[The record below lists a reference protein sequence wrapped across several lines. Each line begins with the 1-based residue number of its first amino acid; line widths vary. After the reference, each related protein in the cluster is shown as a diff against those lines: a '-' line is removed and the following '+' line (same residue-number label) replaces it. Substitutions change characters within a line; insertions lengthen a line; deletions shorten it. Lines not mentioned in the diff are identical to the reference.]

1 MKCKVCG
8 KNADSDYCFQH
19 KPRKQLQQRMEK
31 PSLSSKKG
39 LSVGKS
45 IQMSSISYNKAKN
58 VHNNEHVMQRTSS
71 KLSKQIE
78 KKLKTAEMFEFF
90 ISYWKKSD
98 KKSAV
103 SGKFLGKE
111 PLSVFF
117 HHILPKEK
125 YPEAC
130 LDEEN
135 IILLT
140 LEEHSNV
147 ENDMYRY
154 EEVNKRRNYL
164 LTKYE
169 RT

>member
-1 MKCKVCG
+1 MKCKTCG
-8 KNADSDYCFQH
+8 KNADSEYCFAH
-19 KPRKQLQQRMEK
+19 KPRK
-31 PSLSSKKG
+31 PLSSSGRG
-39 LSVGKS
+39 LTSEMSV
-45 IQMSSISYNKAKN
+45 ISSIKAKN
-58 VHNNEHVMQRTSS
+58 VNNDGHNQQR
-71 KLSKQIE
+71 
-78 KKLKTAEMFEFF
+78 EFF
-90 ISYWKKSD
+90 LSIWKKRRHYSE
-98 KKSAV
+98 V
-103 SGKFLGKE
+103 SGVYLGKE
-111 PLSVFF
+111 PMSTYF

-125 YPEAC
+125 YLEAC

-154 EEVNKRRNYL
+154 EEVNKRRNHL

>member
-1 MKCKVCG
+1 M
-8 KNADSDYCFQH
+8 
-19 KPRKQLQQRMEK
+19 R
-31 PSLSSKKG
+31 
-39 LSVGKS
+39 
-45 IQMSSISYNKAKN
+45 
-58 VHNNEHVMQRTSS
+58 
-71 KLSKQIE
+71 
-78 KKLKTAEMFEFF
+78 EMFLDM
-90 ISYWKKSD
+90 WKRKPHKSE
-98 KKSAV
+98 V
-103 SGKFLGKE
+103 SGTYLGKE
-111 PLSVFF
+111 PMSTYF

-125 YPEAC
+125 YPDAC

>member
-1 MKCKVCG
+1 MKCKTCG
-8 KNADSDYCFQH
+8 KNSDSEYCFQH
-19 KPRKQLQQRMEK
+19 KPRKQLQQRGIK
-31 PSLSSKKG
+31 PSLTAKK
-39 LSVGKS
+39 VVNDGKTH
-45 IQMSSISYNKAKN
+45 QMK
-58 VHNNEHVMQRTSS
+58 
-71 KLSKQIE
+71 
-78 KKLKTAEMFEFF
+78 EMFMD
-90 ISYWKKSD
+90 IWKKKRHYSE
-98 KKSAV
+98 V
-103 SGKFLGKE
+103 SGAYLGSE
-111 PLSVFF
+111 AMSTYF

-130 LDEEN
+130 FDEEN

-154 EEVNKRRNYL
+154 EEVNKRRNHL

>member
-1 MKCKVCG
+1 MNCKTCG
-8 KNADSDYCFQH
+8 KKSDSEYCFQH
-19 KPRKQLQQRMEK
+19 KPRKQLQQRGIK
-31 PSLSSKKG
+31 PSLTSKKG
-39 LSVGKS
+39 VSDGY
-45 IQMSSISYNKAKN
+45 IQ
-58 VHNNEHVMQRTSS
+58 QR
-71 KLSKQIE
+71 
-78 KKLKTAEMFEFF
+78 EMFLD
-90 ISYWKKSD
+90 IWKKRPH
-98 KKSAV
+98 KSEV
-103 SGKFLGKE
+103 SGVYLGKE
-111 PLSVFF
+111 PMSTYF

-154 EEVNKRRNYL
+154 EEVNKRRNQL
-164 LTKYE
+164 NLKYE

>member
-1 MKCKVCG
+1 MACKTCG
-8 KNADSDYCFQH
+8 KNSDGDYCFQH
-19 KPRKQLQQRMEK
+19 KPRKQLQQSRIK
-31 PSLSSKKG
+31 PSLTAKKVVSDG
-39 LSVGKS
+39 Y
-45 IQMSSISYNKAKN
+45 IQ
-58 VHNNEHVMQRTSS
+58 QR
-71 KLSKQIE
+71 
-78 KKLKTAEMFEFF
+78 EMFLD
-90 ISYWKKSD
+90 IWKKRAHYSEI
-98 KKSAV
+98 
-103 SGKFLGKE
+103 SGQYLGKE
-111 PLSVFF
+111 PMSTYF

-154 EEVNKRRNYL
+154 EEVNRRRNQL
-164 LTKYE
+164 NLKYE

>member
-1 MKCKVCG
+1 MKCKTCG
-8 KNADSDYCFQH
+8 KNSDSDYCFQH
-19 KPRKQLQQRMEK
+19 KPKKGLQWGPK
-31 PSLSSKKG
+31 PSLTSKKEFTA
-39 LSVGKS
+39 GKF
-45 IQMSSISYNKAKN
+45 IPKKPFKPK
-58 VHNNEHVMQRTSS
+58 R
-71 KLSKQIE
+71 KLLAYKPKGYEAMYEEI
-78 KKLKTAEMFEFF
+78 LKMRNFF
-90 ISYWKKSD
+90 MEIWKKRAH
-98 KKSAV
+98 KSEV
-103 SGKFLGKE
+103 SGVYLGNE
-111 PLSVFF
+111 AMSTYF

-154 EEVNKRRNYL
+154 EEVNNRRNQL
-164 LTKYE
+164 NLKYE